1 MMIKTLYTNHYLLKQ
16 LVKKDIRQRYQGSV
30 LGVFWSMLVPLCML
44 VIYTFIFSE
53 VFQAK
58 WNMDTT
64 DTYQFALMLFCGLS
78 AFNLLGEV
86 MNRSVTLIASHA
98 NYVKK
103 VIFPLE
109 ILPVVLTLS
118 ALFHCTVSYGILIAA
133 KLILYHD
140 LSPTLYLILPVMF
153 PLVVIAVGVSLL
165 IAAAAVYLKDV
176 GNVISVIVTVLMYIS
191 PVFFPLDAV
200 PEDFRVV
207 CEMNPMTYIIENF
220 RNVVLYGRPV
230 DGHFFAVSCAAAFA
244 VYLAGYAVFMRT
256 KEGFADVI

>member
-1 MMIKTLYTNHYLLKQ
+1 MVRTLYTNGYLLWQ

-30 LGVFWSMLVPLCML
+30 LGVLWSLIVPVLML

-86 MNRSVTLIASHA
+86 MNRSTTLIAAHA

-109 ILPVVLTLS
+109 ILPVVLVLS
-118 ALFHCTVSYGILIAA
+118 ALFHGMISFCILIAA
-133 KLILYHD
+133 RLVLYHK
-140 LSPTLYLILPVMF
+140 LSPTIWQLVPALI
-153 PLVVIAVGVSLL
+153 PLVILAVGIGLA
-165 IAAAAVYLKDV
+165 IAAICVYLKDV

-200 PEDFRVV
+200 PKDFRVI
-207 CEMNPMTYIIENF
+207 CETNPMTYLIENL
-220 RNVVLYGRPV
+220 RNVTLYDRAL
-230 DGHFFAVSCAAAFA
+230 DWKFFGISMAAAIVF
-244 VYLAGYAVFMRT
+244 YLIGYTVFMRT